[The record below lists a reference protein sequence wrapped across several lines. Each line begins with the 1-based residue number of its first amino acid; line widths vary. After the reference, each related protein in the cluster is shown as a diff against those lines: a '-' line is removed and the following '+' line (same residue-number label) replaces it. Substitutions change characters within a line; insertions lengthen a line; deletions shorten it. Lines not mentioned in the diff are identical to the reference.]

1 MQSLDI
7 ISVNVWQILISL
19 CNLLIMFLILK
30 KFLFKPVK
38 KMLAERQAAI
48 DEQYDAAAQDKE
60 RAAADRA
67 EWEQKMTDAKQQADD
82 MVKTA
87 TAAAERRGDQIVA
100 AAEEKAERIVRQA
113 QAQAELERQ
122 QAQAAVKQE
131 IVDVSALL
139 AEKMLQREIKAA
151 DHRTLIDSFIDGI
164 DND

>member
-48 DEQYDAAAQDKE
+48 DEQYADAALDKE

-67 EWEQKMTDAKQQADD
+67 EWEQKMNDARRQADD

-100 AAEEKAERIVRQA
+100 DAQEKAERIVRQA
-113 QAQAELERQ
+113 QAQAELEHQ
-122 QAQAAVKQE
+122 KAQDAVKQE

-164 DND
+164 EED

>member
-1 MQSLDI
+1 MQSLEV
-7 ISVNVWQILISL
+7 ISVNIWQILISL
-19 CNLLIMFLILK
+19 CNLLIMFLLLK

-82 MVKTA
+82 MIKTA

-100 AAEEKAERIVRQA
+100 EAQEKAERIVRQA
-113 QAQAELERQ
+113 ETQAELERRK
-122 QAQAAVKQE
+122 AQDAVKQE

>member
-19 CNLLIMFLILK
+19 CNLLIMFLLLK
-30 KFLFKPVK
+30 KLLFKPVK

-67 EWEQKMTDAKQQADD
+67 EWEQKMTDARQQADD
-82 MVKTA
+82 MVKDA
-87 TAAAERRGDQIVA
+87 TAAADRRGAQIVA
-100 AAEEKAERIVRQA
+100 DAQEKADRIVRQA
-113 QAQAELERQ
+113 QAQAELEHQ
-122 QAQAAVKQE
+122 KAQDAVKQE

-164 DND
+164 EDN

>member
-1 MQSLDI
+1 MQSLEV
-7 ISVNVWQILISL
+7 ISVNIWQILISL
-19 CNLLIMFLILK
+19 CNLLIMFLLLK

-48 DEQYDAAAQDKE
+48 DEQYDAAAADKQ

-67 EWEQKMTDAKQQADD
+67 EWEQKMTDARQQADD

-113 QAQAELERQ
+113 EAQAQLERQ
-122 QAQAAVKQE
+122 KAQDAVKQE

-164 DND
+164 EET

>member
-1 MQSLDI
+1 MQSLDV

-48 DEQYDAAAQDKE
+48 DEQYADAAQDKE

-67 EWEQKMTDAKQQADD
+67 EWEQKMTEAKQQAEDV
-82 MVKTA
+82 VKTA

-100 AAEEKAERIVRQA
+100 EAQEKADRIVRQA
-113 QAQAELERQ
+113 ETQAELERRK
-122 QAQAAVKQE
+122 AQDAVKQE

-139 AEKMLQREIKAA
+139 AEKMLQREIKTA

-164 DND
+164 EDN

>member
-1 MQSLDI
+1 MQSLEV
-7 ISVNVWQILISL
+7 ISVNIWQILISL
-19 CNLLIMFLILK
+19 CNLLIMFLLLK

-67 EWEQKMTDAKQQADD
+67 EWEQKMTDAKQQVDD
-82 MVKTA
+82 MIKTA

-100 AAEEKAERIVRQA
+100 EAQEKAERIVRQA
-113 QAQAELERQ
+113 ETQAELERRK
-122 QAQAAVKQE
+122 AQDAVKQE

-164 DND
+164 EDN

>member
-30 KFLFKPVK
+30 RFLFKPVK
-38 KMLAERQAAI
+38 KMLAERQSAI
-48 DEQYDAAAQDKE
+48 DGQYADAAQDKE

-67 EWEQKMTDAKQQADD
+67 EWEQKMTDAKQQAEEV
-82 MVKTA
+82 VKTA

-100 AAEEKAERIVRQA
+100 AAQEKADRIVRQA
-113 QAQAELERQ
+113 EAQAELERRK
-122 QAQAAVKQE
+122 AQDAVKQE

-164 DND
+164 EED

>member
-19 CNLLIMFLILK
+19 CNLLIMFLLLK
-30 KFLFKPVK
+30 RFLFKPVK

-48 DEQYDAAAQDKE
+48 DEQYDAAALDKE

-67 EWEQKMTDAKQQADD
+67 EWEQKMTDARQQADD

-100 AAEEKAERIVRQA
+100 AAEEKAQRIVRQA
-113 QAQAELERQ
+113 EAQAQLERQ
-122 QAQAAVKQE
+122 KAQDAVKQE

-164 DND
+164 EET

>member
-30 KFLFKPVK
+30 RFLFKPVK
-38 KMLAERQAAI
+38 KMIAERQAAI
-48 DEQYDAAAQDKE
+48 DGQYDAAALDKE

-67 EWEQKMTDAKQQADD
+67 EWEQKMIDAKQQAEEV
-82 MVKTA
+82 VKTA
-87 TAAAERRGDQIVA
+87 TAAAERRGDQIIA
-100 AAEEKAERIVRQA
+100 QAQEKADRIVRQA
-113 QAQAELERQ
+113 EAQAELERRK
-122 QAQAAVKQE
+122 AQDAVKQE

-139 AEKMLQREIKAA
+139 AEKMLQREIKTA

-164 DND
+164 EEN